1 VRRSVRAWIRPC
13 AGLLAVAVALTLAA
27 PPAWAGEAK
36 SPAAPQ
42 TLRTATAVKVAAID
56 TNKALRLS
64 ADAAGGGGSGDSKGF
79 FRTPKGVATLVL
91 MAGAMT
97 WLLVSR
103 SRDAIHSPAR

>member
-1 VRRSVRAWIRPC
+1 MRRSVRAWIRPC

-42 TLRTATAVKVAAID
+42 SLRAATAVKVASID
-56 TNKALRLS
+56 TNKALRLQ
-64 ADAAGGGGSGDSKGF
+64 DAAGGGGSESSKGF
-79 FRTPKGVATLVL
+79 FRTPKGVATAVL
-91 MAGAMT
+91 MAGALT
-97 WLLVSR
+97 WMLISR